1 MGRIDIANRYRQQK
15 PEIEPDAVPQ
25 SAPGNTHPVPEVA
38 PKNDSP
44 TPEPTQVISPKYG
57 EAPQSGVS
65 TSPTAIVG
73 SGPDKNH
80 IKYSELGR
88 KLTPTVDRN
97 TRSEYIQ
104 ELSPSEAMRD
114 GSVSWKEYVDN
125 LKSKAKS
132 EGRELTG
139 YEMALDMIHGEDD
152 ETPEQKRKRERREE
166 LGQVFANLGNVI
178 GNAAN
183 LYYTAKGAQ
192 PIDLNTSARYENER
206 MQRIKEK
213 RDALKEK
220 EDAILMN
227 ARMGDVNYSR
237 SLQAAREKAAESRA
251 EKDAQNYYDWLK
263 FNKNLGAQQEKADK
277 DRGVRENQLGEQ
289 NRHNRAQEAIGRMN
303 AETAKKRLDK
313 DTNKIVD
320 SAIGSDGNIYTRN
333 SRLTESEA
341 KQLVLSSLS
350 NEELSPFVIEEK
362 DYRGNVTKSKTD
374 WIAAAAYALQEGLIE
389 PEELKSRG
397 FKPGGAREKDAR
409 QVQARNAAKGN
420 SALGWGKQ
428 NNNNE
433 TDW

>member
-1 MGRIDIANRYRQQK
+1 MGRIDTANRYRQQK
-15 PEIEPDAVPQ
+15 TEREPNAVPQ
-25 SAPGNTHPVPEVA
+25 SAPGNNHPVPEVA

-44 TPEPTQVISPKYG
+44 TPEPTAVVSPKYG
-57 EAPQSGVS
+57 EVQPAGSS
-65 TSPTAIVG
+65 TSPTTIVG
-73 SGPDKNH
+73 SASNKDH

-97 TRSEYIQ
+97 TRNEYIQ
-104 ELSPSEAMRD
+104 ELTPSEAMRD

-139 YEMALDMIHGEDD
+139 YEMALDMIHGDDD

-206 MQRIKEK
+206 LRRIKEK

-220 EDAILMN
+220 QDAILMN
-227 ARMGDVNYSR
+227 AKMGDVNYSR
-237 SLQAAREKAAESRA
+237 NLQAAREKAAASRA
-251 EKDAQNYYDWLK
+251 EKDAQNRYDWLK
-263 FNKNLGAQQEKADK
+263 LNKTLGAQADKADK
-277 DRGVRENQLGEQ
+277 DRGVRENQIGEQ
-289 NRHNRAQEAIGRMN
+289 SRHNKAQEAIGRTN

-313 DTNKIVD
+313 DVNKIVD

-333 SRLTESEA
+333 SRLTDNEA

-350 NEELSPFVIEEK
+350 NEDLAPFVIEEK
-362 DYRGNVTKSKTD
+362 DYRGKVIKSKTD

-389 PEELKSRG
+389 PKELKSRG
-397 FKPGGAREKDAR
+397 FNLGGAREKKAWSL
-409 QVQARNAAKGN
+409 N
-420 SALGWGKQ
+420 SNNSTTTGWSLK
-428 NNNNE
+428 
-433 TDW
+433 